1 MEQAEQSDCFETRP
15 GCPAG
20 IEDSKSHTKKP
31 TIAHQLRASSFEFP
45 EKDFFPFLSI
55 CLFFSHNY

>member
-1 MEQAEQSDCFETRP
+1 MGQATQSDRFETRP

-31 TIAHQLRASSFEFP
+31 TIAHQLRASSFQ
-45 EKDFFPFLSI
+45 KQVLFFFLLFSI
-55 CLFFSHNY
+55 FFSHNY